1 MNNQSTKISWEISLR
16 RKDDNEP
23 GCDSRRRTKDREPQ
37 GLQPCPKTAN
47 VKSLNHKNGTR
58 DHTQTRGRVVEVGW
72 VGDGKSVSLGID
84 LSPCD

>member
-58 DHTQTRGRVVEVGW
+58 DLTHTHTDKRKGGGGW
-72 VGDGKSVSLGID
+72 LGGGW
-84 LSPCD
+84 